1 MNYDKALCSTRYTE
15 ANSREWLSLLFFIFF
30 YLHILI
36 SSNGLKLLVKFQA
49 MEVKVA
55 KNG

>member
-49 MEVKVA
+49 MGVKVA